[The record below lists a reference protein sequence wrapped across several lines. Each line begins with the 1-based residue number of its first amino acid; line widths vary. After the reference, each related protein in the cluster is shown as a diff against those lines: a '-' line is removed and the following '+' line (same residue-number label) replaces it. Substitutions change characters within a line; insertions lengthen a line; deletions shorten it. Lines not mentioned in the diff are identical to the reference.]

1 MTTEARLIEP
11 DTSASVE
18 RAIDRIRAGG
28 IVVMVDDEDRENEG
42 DFVMAAED
50 ATADQIN
57 FMAVHGRGLICV
69 PMEGHD
75 LDRLDMPMMVRNNTS
90 LHSTAMTVAVD
101 AAYGITTGISS
112 ADRAHTIRL
121 LSEPEATSENFVQPG
136 HVFPLRYQEG
146 GVLVRAGH
154 TEGSIDLIRA
164 AGKRPAAIVCEI
176 MNDDGTMARRPQLE
190 KIAKKH
196 DIPIVS
202 IADIIAYRLSRESFV
217 QRVTETRLPTR
228 WGEFKCV
235 AYKSKVD
242 PAEHVALV
250 MGKVDPDIPALV
262 RVHSECLTGDI
273 FGSRRCD
280 CGEQLDAAMSQIAE
294 EGVGALV
301 YMRQEGRGIGLI
313 NKLKAY
319 RLQDN
324 GLDTVEA
331 NNRLG
336 LQTDLRHYGV
346 GAQILIDLGIRKFRF
361 MTNNPKK
368 VAGLE
373 GFGLEMVKQ
382 IPLSPPAN
390 DDNKKY
396 LETKRDRLK
405 HRIELDDN
413 HHSVESQSSDG
424 QAEEEQTLS
433 GPAASRRRTRL
444 SG

>member
-1 MTTEARLIEP
+1 MTTEAREMGP
-11 DTSASVE
+11 ESVE
-18 RAIDRIRAGG
+18 SVELAIARVRSGG
-28 IVVMVDDEDRENEG
+28 MVIMVDDEDRENEG

-50 ATADQIN
+50 ATAKQIN

-75 LDRLDMPMMVRNNTS
+75 LDRLEMPMMVRHNTS
-90 LHSTAMTVAVD
+90 PHSTAMTVAVD

-121 LSEPEATSENFVQPG
+121 LSEPEASSENFVQPG

-154 TEGSIDLIRA
+154 TEGSIDLVRA
-164 AGKRPAAIVCEI
+164 AGKRSAAVVCEI

-190 KIAKKH
+190 KIANKH

-217 QRVTETRLPTR
+217 QRVTETRLPTK
-228 WGEFKCV
+228 WGEFRCV
-235 AYKSKVD
+235 AYRSNVD
-242 PAEHVALV
+242 PAEHIALV
-250 MGKVDPDIPALV
+250 MGKIDPEEPAVV

-273 FGSRRCD
+273 FGSQRCD
-280 CGEQLDAAMSQIAE
+280 CGEQLDAAMSQIADA
-294 EGVGALV
+294 GVGALV

-331 NNRLG
+331 NNQLG

-346 GAQILIDLGIRKFRF
+346 GAQILLDLGIRKFKF
-361 MTNNPKK
+361 LTNNPKK

-373 GFGLEMVKQ
+373 GFGLEMVEQ
-382 IPLSPPAN
+382 VPLSLAAN
-390 DDNKKY
+390 DHNRKY
-396 LETKRDRLK
+396 LETKRDRMMHQIK
-405 HRIELDDN
+405 
-413 HHSVESQSSDG
+413 VEDG
-424 QAEEEQTLS
+424 KEEPS
-433 GPAASRRRTRL
+433 GPVASRRRTRL
-444 SG
+444 GG

>member
-1 MTTEARLIEP
+1 MTDLTQELKEE
-11 DTSASVE
+11 TVASVE
-18 RAIDRIRAGG
+18 RAIERVRSGDMVI
-28 IVVMVDDEDRENEG
+28 MVDDEDRENEG

-50 ATADQIN
+50 ASAESIN

-75 LDRLDMPMMVRNNTS
+75 LDRLGMPMMVRHNTS
-90 LHSTAMTVAVD
+90 PHSTAMTVAVD
-101 AAYGITTGISS
+101 AAFGITTGISS

-121 LSEPEATSENFVQPG
+121 LSEPEATSDNFVQPG

-154 TEGSIDLIRA
+154 TEGSIDLVRT

-202 IADIIAYRLSRESFV
+202 IADIIAYRLSRESFI

-228 WGEFKCV
+228 WGEFRCV

-250 MGKVDPDIPALV
+250 MGRIDPESPAMV

-273 FGSRRCD
+273 FGSQRCD
-280 CGEQLDAAMSQIAE
+280 CGDQLHTAMSRIAE
-294 EGVGALV
+294 SGVGALV

-324 GLDTVEA
+324 GMDTVEA

-336 LQTDLRHYGV
+336 FQTDLRHYGV
-346 GAQILIDLGIRKFRF
+346 GAQILIDLGVRKFRF
-361 MTNNPKK
+361 LTNNPKK

-373 GFGLEMVKQ
+373 GFGLEMVEQ
-382 IPLSPPAN
+382 IPLIPPPTDHN
-390 DDNKKY
+390 RKY
-396 LETKRDRLK
+396 LETKRDRMK
-405 HRIELDDN
+405 HRIELGDHGD
-413 HHSVESQSSDG
+413 VPD
-424 QAEEEQTLS
+424 AL
-433 GPAASRRRTRL
+433 ASAMNARHVSETD
-444 SG
+444 

>member
-1 MTTEARLIEP
+1 MTPEAREMGP
-11 DTSASVE
+11 ETAESVE
-18 RAIDRIRAGG
+18 RAIERVRSGG
-28 IVVMVDDEDRENEG
+28 MVIMVDDEDRENEG
-42 DFVMAAED
+42 DFVMAAQD
-50 ATADQIN
+50 ATAAQIN
-57 FMAVHGRGLICV
+57 FMAVQGRGLICA
-69 PMEGHD
+69 PMEGDD

-154 TEGSIDLIRA
+154 TEGSIDLIRS
-164 AGKRPAAIVCEI
+164 AGKRPAAVVCEI
-176 MNDDGTMARRPQLE
+176 MNDDGTMARRPELE
-190 KIAKKH
+190 AMAAEH

-217 QRVTETRLPTR
+217 QRVTETTLPTR

-235 AYKSKVD
+235 AYRSNVD
-242 PAEHVALV
+242 PAEHIALV
-250 MGKVDPDIPALV
+250 MGDIKPDNPALV

-273 FGSRRCD
+273 FGSQRCD
-280 CGEQLDAAMSQIAE
+280 CGEQLDAAMSQIAAD
-294 EGVGALV
+294 GVGALV

-336 LQTDLRHYGV
+336 FPADLRHYGV
-346 GAQILIDLGIRKFRF
+346 GAQILLDLGIRKFKF
-361 MTNNPKK
+361 LTNNPKK

-373 GFGLEMVKQ
+373 GFGLEMVEQ
-382 IPLSPPAN
+382 IPLNSGAN
-390 DDNKKY
+390 DHNRKY
-396 LETKRDRLK
+396 LETKRDRMM
-405 HRIELDDN
+405 HQIELGDDDAD
-413 HHSVESQSSDG
+413 SSTAQSG
-424 QAEEEQTLS
+424 
-433 GPAASRRRTRL
+433 GPRRHFQPPAHR
-444 SG
+444 SA